1 MRQLVLWSFALG
13 LAACSGNGSD
23 GDGPTDA
30 GSGPAD
36 SGAPTGPYFHEDV
49 EVVLQENC
57 QRCHRPD
64 GIGPFSMLSYQ
75 DTQPW
80 AARIAQVAADRTM
93 PPWLAHETDE
103 CQPPAPFAAD
113 IRLKDADIALLQAW
127 ARNGAPE
134 GDRGKAPPAKVFPPD
149 NLPNATHTLTASQ
162 AATLMPGRDG
172 FKCFVLDP
180 ALTEATYVSGINF
193 IPDNPKVVHHAL
205 LFLDAAGQSE
215 ALVGP
220 DGSYDCFGGPGFN
233 DTQVL
238 LAWAPGAQKIDLP
251 SNMALRLGAGSKLV
265 LQIHYHPTLD
275 SVETDRSRIEL
286 RTTTVKPDWVM
297 QILLIGNFGQPI
309 GDDGLLPGPEDR
321 GAPEFRIPAGAAGHV
336 EEMRFTLPERT
347 GTGLPIPA
355 LKVVSVGTHMHYVG
369 TDMKWSLE
377 HPNPLPGEVP
387 MRCMVQ
393 TPKWNFEWQRT
404 YSYDLPIEQAP
415 EFRPGDRLHL
425 RCTYNNTMQN
435 PFVVRALREQNK
447 TAPEDVL
454 LGEETLDEMCL
465 AVLTIAY
472 RNPF

>member
-1 MRQLVLWSFALG
+1 MRRFATALLLALG
-13 LAACSGNGSD
+13 ACSSAEPGEGPSD
-23 GDGPTDA
+23 GGTSPTD
-30 GSGPAD
+30 SGVM
-36 SGAPTGPYFHEDV
+36 SGPYFHEDV
-49 EVVLQENC
+49 ELVLQENC

-80 AARIAQVAADRTM
+80 AARIAQVVADRSM

-113 IRLKDADIALLQAW
+113 IRLDDAEIALLQAW
-127 ARNGAPE
+127 AQNGAPQ

-149 NLPNATHTLTASQ
+149 NLANATHVLTSSQ
-162 AATLMPGRDG
+162 AARVMPGRDD
-172 FKCFVLDP
+172 FRCFVLDP
-180 ALTEATYVSGINF
+180 KLEETTYVSGINF
-193 IPDNPKVVHHAL
+193 VPDNPKVVHHAL
-205 LFLDAAGQSE
+205 LFLDATGASD

-220 DGSYDCFGGPGFN
+220 DGSYECFGGPGFS

-251 SNMALRLGAGSKLV
+251 PEIALRMTAGSKII
-265 LQIHYHPTLD
+265 LQAHYHPTAD
-275 SVETDRSRIEL
+275 SVELDRSTVEL

-297 QILLIGNFGQPI
+297 QILLIGNFGQPL
-309 GDDGLLPGPEDR
+309 GDDGLLPGPNDR
-321 GAPEFRIPAGAAGHV
+321 AGPEFRIPAGEAAHV
-336 EEMRFTLPERT
+336 EQMRFTLPQRT

-355 LKVVSVGTHMHYVG
+355 LKIVSVGTHMHYVG

-377 HPNPLPGEVP
+377 HPQPLPGEVA
-387 MRCMVQ
+387 MQCMVQ
-393 TPKWNFEWQRT
+393 TPRWNFEWQRG
-404 YSYDLPIEQAP
+404 YAFDVPIEDAP

-425 RCTYNNTMQN
+425 RCTYNNTMNN
-435 PFVVRALREQNK
+435 PFVARALREQNK
-447 TAPEDVL
+447 SAPEDVL

-465 AVLTIAY
+465 AVMTIAY